1 MGDNEDGQL
10 GDGTTTD
17 HLKPIQVAS
26 NVNDVSAGFLHNLYL
41 KSDGALW
48 GMGSNEAGQLGGCN
62 IVHVSTTTDTLQ
74 TRAVAHRERPMPLR
88 VFAAIVGF
96 ILAANGLLQ
105 GQSSGLFGD
114 EQYTLLEF
122 ILRDVPRWVDLS
134 DFKVQIVLCALATV
148 SLIYAFSGD

>member
-1 MGDNEDGQL
+1 MTAL
-10 GDGTTTD
+10 
-17 HLKPIQVAS
+17 
-26 NVNDVSAGFLHNLYL
+26 SAGFLHNLYL
-41 KSDGALW
+41 KSDGTLW
-48 GMGSNEAGQLGGCN
+48 GMGRNEAGELGGCN
-62 IVHVSTTTDTLQ
+62 IEHVSTTTDTLQ
-74 TRAVAHRERPMPLR
+74 TRTVAHRERPMPLR